1 MTRVALRSIRSHLG
15 RFLMSV
21 IAVLLGVAFVAGTFS
36 LRAMLSSTFDSIV
49 SASAQG
55 DAYVRGVASATK
67 TNDPSTLGQER
78 GVIPLTLE
86 PLLQAVPGVA
96 SVVPALSGPVV
107 LVGKDGTAVSGA
119 GGAPS
124 FALAYEPADTSI
136 TMVAGRAPTGP
147 DEIVLE
153 TATMEASGLRVG
165 DTTSIVLGGVRQVRV
180 VGEATFGT
188 ASAGARFVLVDRAVA
203 VAAFAPDGGVPSF
216 AVYADDGVSE
226 ATLVADLRTAL
237 ADRAGTEVATGDQV
251 RTEAKQQIAT
261 ILGFIS
267 TFLLVFAAI
276 SLFVGAFIIAN
287 TFQMIVRQRQR
298 EFAMLRAIG
307 ASPGQVFAS
316 ILVQAAVVG
325 LLGSAAGVGAGVAL
339 VGGLRFVLAR
349 MGQELSGAI
358 PLDASTVG
366 ISMGVG
372 LVVSMVA
379 AAVPARRAALT
390 PPVEA
395 MRDEVVV
402 ADRSSRLRAVLG
414 ALLVALGVAAVVTAA
429 VATPDSA
436 GPVLGAGAAGI
447 VLGVLLV
454 SPTVVPAALRVLA
467 APVVAALRP
476 LGALARGNVTR
487 NPRRTASTAGALM
500 IGMAL
505 VGAVSVLAASAAEST
520 RSIVQNE
527 STADFVLRSA
537 TFELPK
543 EIVAQVQ
550 DLPGVAAA
558 DAVHVGP
565 LTVDGERS
573 QVLGIPAGMIGRT
586 LAVDVTEGEV
596 SALTR
601 GEAAVS
607 ASGAKAKGWAV
618 GDRLTIADGT
628 QSREVTIGAVID
640 SRVLDVAVTLP
651 LDVYQ
656 SLVPA
661 GQDIVRTVFVAAR
674 SGTDL
679 EALRGELTSTA
690 KPYLVVSVLD
700 NAQFADALADQVNQ
714 VLVILY
720 ALLGLSVVIA
730 VLGIVNTLALS
741 IAERTR
747 EIGLLR
753 AVGLGRAQLAAVVT
767 IESVLTAVFGT
778 VLGMVVGVGI
788 AAALPS
794 VFADQGLN
802 VLAIPWARLSVLV
815 ALSVVVGAVAAV
827 GPAVRAA
834 RLDVLDAVSHE

>member
-49 SASAQG
+49 QASAQG
-55 DAYVRGVASATK
+55 DAYVRGVTSASGGS
-67 TNDPSTLGQER
+67 DPSTLGQER

-86 PLLQAVPGVA
+86 PILKATPGVA
-96 SVVPALSGPVV
+96 AVVPDLSGPVV
-107 LVGKDGTAVSGA
+107 LVGKDGTAVSGG

-124 FALAYEPADTSI
+124 FGMAYDPADTGI
-136 TMVAGRAPTGP
+136 TLIVGTAPNGP
-147 DEIVLE
+147 GEVVLE
-153 TATMEASGLRVG
+153 TATMQASGLAIG
-165 DTTSIVLGGVRQVRV
+165 DTTSIVLGGVQQVRV
-180 VGEATFGT
+180 VGEASFGT
-188 ASAGARFVLVDRAVA
+188 ASAGARFVLLDRAVA
-203 VAAFAPDGGVPSF
+203 AAAFAPDGGVRSF
-216 AVYADDGVSE
+216 AVYARDGVAE
-226 ATLVADLRTAL
+226 KTLVADLRTAL
-237 ADRAGTEVATGDQV
+237 ADQPAAEATTGDEV
-251 RTEAKQQIAT
+251 RTEAKAQIAT

-307 ASPGQVFAS
+307 ASPGQVFGS

-339 VGGLRFVLAR
+339 VAGLRFVLAR

-366 ISMGVG
+366 ISMAVG
-372 LVVSMVA
+372 LVVSLVA

-402 ADRSSRLRAVLG
+402 ADRGSRLRSVLG
-414 ALLVALGVAAVVTAA
+414 AVLVVLGVVAVVASA
-429 VATPDSA
+429 VADLSSA

-527 STADFVLRSA
+527 STADFVMRSA

-543 EIVAQVQ
+543 EIVAQVEA
-550 DLPGVAAA
+550 LPGVAAA

-565 LTVDGERS
+565 LTVDGARTIA
-573 QVLGIPAGMIGRT
+573 VGAPAAMFGRT
-586 LAVDVTEGEV
+586 LKVEVTSGDLA
-596 SALTR
+596 SLTR
-601 GEAAVS
+601 GDVAVR
-607 ASGAKAKGWAV
+607 ASVATAKGWAV
-618 GDRLTIADGT
+618 GDRLTVADGS
-628 QSREVTIGAVID
+628 QSRQVTIGAVID
-640 SRVLDVAVTLP
+640 SRALDVDVTLP
-651 LDVYQ
+651 LDVFQ

-661 GQDIVRTVFVAAR
+661 GQDVVRTLFVAATPG
-674 SGTDL
+674 SDL
-679 EALRGELTSTA
+679 TALRAELTAAA
-690 KPYLVVSVLD
+690 KPYLIVSVLD

-741 IAERTR
+741 IAERTK

-788 AAALPS
+788 ASALPS
-794 VFADQGLN
+794 VFADQGLS
-802 VLAIPWARLSVLV
+802 VLAIPWTRLLVVV
-815 ALSVVVGAVAAV
+815 ALSVVVGALAAV

>member
-1 MTRVALRSIRSHLG
+1 MTKVALRSIRSHLG

-21 IAVLLGVAFVAGTFS
+21 VAVLLGVAFVAGTFS

-49 SASAQG
+49 AASAQG
-55 DAYVRGVASATK
+55 DAYVRGLATA
-67 TNDPSTLGQER
+67 TSGDPSTFGQER

-86 PLLQAVPGVA
+86 PVIRSAAGVA
-96 SVVPALSGPVV
+96 AVVPDLSGPIV
-107 LVGKDGTAVSGA
+107 LVGKDGTAVSGG

-124 FALAYEPADTSI
+124 FGFAYDPDDAGI
-136 TMVAGRAPTGP
+136 RIVAGTAPAGP
-147 DEIVLE
+147 GEIVLE
-153 TATMEASGLRVG
+153 SATLEASGLAIG
-165 DTTSIVLGGVRQVRV
+165 DTTSIVLGGVTQVRV
-180 VGEATFGT
+180 VGEASFGT
-188 ASAGARFVLVDRAVA
+188 ASAGARFVLLDRETA

-216 AVYADDGVSE
+216 AVYGQDGVAE
-226 ATLVADLRTAL
+226 ATLVADLRAAL
-237 ADRAGTEVATGDQV
+237 ADTPGTEVATGDEV
-251 RTEAKQQIAT
+251 RTEAKDQIAT

-276 SLFVGAFIIAN
+276 SLFVGGFIIAN

-339 VGGLRFVLAR
+339 VAGLRVVLAR
-349 MGQELSGAI
+349 MGQELSGDI
-358 PLDASTVG
+358 PLDASTVA
-366 ISMGVG
+366 ISLSVG
-372 LVVSMVA
+372 LVVSLVA

-395 MRDEVVV
+395 MRDDVVV
-402 ADRSSRLRAVLG
+402 ADRASRLRAALG
-414 ALLVALGVAAVVTAA
+414 AVLVLVGAAAVVAAVVADL
-429 VATPDSA
+429 DS
-436 GPVLGAGAAGI
+436 GGSVLGAGAAGI
-447 VLGVLLV
+447 VLGVLLLA
-454 SPTVVPAALRVLA
+454 PTMVPAALRVLA

-476 LGALARGNVTR
+476 LGGLARGNVTR

-537 TFELPK
+537 TFALP
-543 EIVAQVQ
+543 Q
-550 DLPGVAAA
+550 DLVPQVEALAGVEAA
-558 DAVHVGP
+558 DAVHVGA
-565 LTVDGERS
+565 LTVDGERA
-573 QVLGIPAGMIGRT
+573 QVLGIPAAMIGRT
-586 LAVDVTEGEV
+586 LRVEAIAGDPAALARGEV
-596 SALTR
+596 V
-601 GEAAVS
+601 VS
-607 ASGAKAKGWAV
+607 ASAARANDWAV
-618 GDRLTIADGT
+618 GGPLTVTDGT
-628 QSREVTIGAVID
+628 SSRVLTIGAVID
-640 SRVLDVAVTLP
+640 SRVLDVDVTLP
-651 LDVYQ
+651 LDVFTD
-656 SLVPA
+656 LVPA
-661 GQDIVRTVFVAAR
+661 AQDVIRTVFVAAAPGADPETIR
-674 SGTDL
+674 
-679 EALRGELTSTA
+679 AELTRA
-690 KPYLVVSVLD
+690 AAPYLIVSVLD
-700 NAQFADALADQVNQ
+700 NQEFADSLADQVNQ

-741 IAERTR
+741 IAERTK

-778 VLGMVVGVGI
+778 VLGVAVGVGI
-788 AAALPS
+788 ASALPS
-794 VFADQGLN
+794 VFADQGLDT
-802 VLAIPWARLSVLV
+802 LAVPWARLGLLV

>member
-21 IAVLLGVAFVAGTFS
+21 IAVMLGVAFVAGTFS

-55 DAYVRGVASATK
+55 DAYVRGVQTSESGS
-67 TNDPSTLGQER
+67 DPSTLGQER
-78 GVIPLTLE
+78 GVIPLDLE
-86 PLLQAVPGVA
+86 STIQDTAGVRA
-96 SVVPALSGPVV
+96 VVPELSGPVV
-107 LVGKDGTAVSGA
+107 LVGEDGTAVNGG

-124 FALAYEPADTSI
+124 FALAYDPADTSI
-136 TMVAGRAPTGP
+136 QLVAGDPPSGP
-147 DEIVLE
+147 GEVVLE
-153 TATMEASGLRVG
+153 TSTMEASGLAIG
-165 DTTSIVLGGVRQVRV
+165 DTTSIVLGGVSEVRV

-188 ASAGARFVLVDRAVA
+188 ASAGARFVLIDRAVA
-203 VAAFAPDGGVPSF
+203 EAAFAPDGGVASF
-216 AVYADDGVSE
+216 AVYGDDGIDEES
-226 ATLVADLRTAL
+226 LVAELRTAL
-237 ADRAGTEVATGDQV
+237 AGASEAEVATGDQI
-251 RTEAKQQIAT
+251 RQESKDQIDT
-261 ILGFIS
+261 ILGFVS

-339 VGGLRFVLAR
+339 VAGLRFVLGQ
-349 MGQELSGAI
+349 MGQELSGDI

-366 ISMGVG
+366 ISMTVG
-372 LVVSMVA
+372 LVVSLVA

-395 MRDEVVV
+395 MRDEIVV
-402 ADRSSRLRAVLG
+402 ADRGSRLRALLG
-414 ALLVALGVAAVVTAA
+414 VLLVVVGAAAVVSSV
-429 VATPDSA
+429 VAELDSA
-436 GPVLGAGAAGI
+436 GSVLGAGAAGI

-454 SPTVVPAALRVLA
+454 APTMVPAVLRVLA
-467 APVVAALRP
+467 APVVAAVRP

-520 RSIVQNE
+520 RSIVENE
-527 STADFVLRSA
+527 STADFVLSSA
-537 TFELPK
+537 TFEVPK
-543 EIVAQVQ
+543 EVVPQVEAL
-550 DLPGVAAA
+550 DGVVAA
-558 DAVHVGP
+558 DTTHVGP
-565 LTVDGERS
+565 LTVDGERTI
-573 QVLGIPAGMIGRT
+573 VVGIPSDMVGRT
-586 LAVDVTEGEV
+586 LQIEVVDGDLA
-596 SALTR
+596 SLSSGA
-601 GEAAVS
+601 AAVS
-607 ASGAKAKGWAV
+607 TGAAKENGWAV
-618 GDRLTIADGT
+618 GDVLAMTDGA
-628 QSREVTIGAVID
+628 QSRDVTIGAVID
-640 SRVLDVAVTLP
+640 SQILDVDVTLP
-651 LDVYQ
+651 LDVYED
-656 SLVPA
+656 LVPA
-661 GQDIVRTVFVAAR
+661 AQDRIRTILVATAAGADPEEIR
-674 SGTDL
+674 
-679 EALRGELTSTA
+679 RELTETA
-690 KPYLVVSVLD
+690 KPYLIISVLD
-700 NAQFADALADQVNQ
+700 NEEFADSLADQVNQ

-741 IAERTR
+741 IAERTK

-788 AAALPS
+788 ASALPS

-802 VLAIPWARLSVLV
+802 LLAIPWARLSVLV
-815 ALSVVVGAVAAV
+815 VLSVVVGAVAAV